1 VLANA
6 AIKLLM
12 KQDASTIQPVVGAFQ
27 LSDDE
32 RQFLLAAAK
41 GEGLFFAR
49 GSHVAIK
56 VEASPAE
63 HRLVTTAPQE
73 LAERSA
79 VPTGSESADADRPLR
94 PLTPRRRL
102 GSTGAS
108 R

>member
-1 VLANA
+1 MLANA

-12 KQDASTIQPVVGAFQ
+12 KQDAATIQPVVGAFQ

-49 GSHVAIK
+49 GSHVALK

-63 HRLVTTAPQE
+63 HRLVTTAPRE

-79 VPTGSESADADRPLR
+79 QAAGVIAAKSESRPR
-94 PLTPRRRL
+94 SAAPRRRL
-102 GSTGAS
+102 GSLGGI
-108 R
+108 

>member
-41 GEGLFFAR
+41 GEALFFAR

-63 HRLVTTAPQE
+63 HRLVTSDPAELIE
-73 LAERSA
+73 LAEIA
-79 VPTGSESADADRPLR
+79 PPRPK
-94 PLTPRRRL
+94 RRRRRRRTQR
-102 GSTGAS
+102 SGAGA
-108 R
+108 

>member
-1 VLANA
+1 
-6 AIKLLM
+6 M

-27 LSDDE
+27 LSEDE

-49 GSHVAIK
+49 SSHVAIK

-63 HRLVTTAPQE
+63 HRLVTTAPRE
-73 LAERSA
+73 LAERA
-79 VPTGSESADADRPLR
+79 AALTGPEVVEADRPVG
-94 PLTPRRRL
+94 PLSPRRRL
-102 GSTGAS
+102 GSKGAA